1 MNYQKLVRIFI
12 MIAFALVAS
21 WNNFYAQESSGEL
34 IKRSDIEPQ
43 YTWNLN
49 DIYPD
54 EQAWEADYKWVENH
68 IADYELYKG
77 KIGNSADELYKAIK
91 FDEEVGIKLSK
102 LGLYASLGHDLDL
115 GNSEFQTIYTRVNDL
130 SAKVSAAS
138 SFIVP
143 EILQIP
149 EKQLWSYVDEK
160 PGLKEY
166 KHFFDDLLRK
176 KSHTLSPQE
185 EKILALANPVES
197 VAYNT
202 FSLLKNVELPYP
214 KVEDENGNEIQ
225 MSDGR
230 YYAALYSTD
239 RSYRERAYKAYYK
252 PYEEFKNTLSSL
264 LLGNIKADIFNA
276 KARNYS
282 STLEAALT
290 PNNIPVSVYNNLIE
304 TVNQHLEVLH
314 RWADLKKKMMKY
326 NELHPYD
333 TYVTLFPGTQ
343 KNYTYEE
350 AKTLVL
356 KALKPLGEDYLS
368 HLKTAFNNR
377 WVDVYETKG
386 KRSGAYS
393 SDQGYGVHPYV
404 LLNWNGQLNDVF
416 TLAHE
421 MGHNMHSYYSGTN
434 QPFVYADYSIFVAEV
449 ASTANEALLLDYL
462 IEHAKTKAEKLA
474 LIEKNLDNITFTF
487 FRQTRFAEFE
497 KLAHSLT
504 EKGEALTPD
513 KLCDLYGKMY
523 KKYWGN
529 GMVVDK
535 EETYTWARIP
545 HFYYNFYVYQY
556 ATSFAASQA
565 LVAKIKANGQP
576 QIDKYLHFLQS
587 GSSDYPIEVLKKAGV
602 DMNTSAPILAVIN
615 KMNKLLDEMQKLLS
629 EK

>member
-1 MNYQKLVRIFI
+1 MKFNKILRILI
-12 MIAFALVAS
+12 MTGLALLGAR
-21 WNNFYAQESSGEL
+21 NTFYAQDNSGEL
-34 IKRSDIEPQ
+34 IKRSEIDPQ

-49 DIYPD
+49 DIYPSV
-54 EQAWEADYKWVENH
+54 EAWNADYKWVENN
-68 IADYELYKG
+68 IAKFNDYKG
-77 KIGNSADELYKAIK
+77 KLGTSADELLSTLK
-91 FDEEVGIKLSK
+91 FDEQMLIKLSK

-115 GNSEFQTIYTRVNDL
+115 GNPEFQTLYNRVNDL

-138 SFIVP
+138 SFITP

-149 EKQLWSYVDEK
+149 QKTLWAYVDEK
-160 PGLKEY
+160 PELKVY

-176 KSHTLSPQE
+176 KAHTLLPDE
-185 EKILALANPVES
+185 EKLMALAGPVES

-214 KVEDENGNEIQ
+214 KVKDENGKEIQ

-239 RSYRERAYKAYYK
+239 RAYRERAYKAYYK

-264 LLGNIKADIFNA
+264 LLGNVKADIFNA

-290 PNNIPVSVYNNLIE
+290 PNNIPVSVYNNLVK
-304 TVNQHLEVLH
+304 TVNRHLDVLH
-314 RWADLKKKMMKY
+314 RWAELKKKALKY
-326 NELHPYD
+326 KELHPYD
-333 TYVTLFPGTQ
+333 TYVTLFPGANKT
-343 KNYTYEE
+343 YTYEE
-350 AKTLVL
+350 AKALVL
-356 KALKPLGEDYLS
+356 KALKPLGKDYLS
-368 HLKTAFNNR
+368 HLETAFNNR
-377 WVDVYETKG
+377 WIDVYETKG

-404 LLNWNGQLNDVF
+404 LLNWNNQLNDVF

-421 MGHNMHSYYSGTN
+421 MGHNMHSFYSGTH

-462 IEHAKTKAEKLA
+462 IEHAKTKEEKLA

-487 FRQTRFAEFE
+487 FRQTRFAEYE
-497 KLAHSLT
+497 KLIHSKT
-504 EKGEALTPD
+504 EEGAALTPD
-513 KLCDLYGKMY
+513 KLSELYGKMY
-523 KKYWGN
+523 QKYWGDD
-529 GMVVDK
+529 MVVDK

-602 DMNTSAPILAVIN
+602 DMNSSEPILAVIN
-615 KMNKLLDEMQKLLS
+615 KMNKLLDEMQKLMN

>member
-1 MNYQKLVRIFI
+1 MDLKKTVRIFI
-12 MIAFALVAS
+12 MTAFVLFAGQSV
-21 WNNFYAQESSGEL
+21 FFAQDNSGEL
-34 IKRSDIEPQ
+34 IKRSDIDPQ

-49 DIYPD
+49 DIYSSVSD
-54 EQAWEADYKWVENH
+54 WEADYKFVQDN
-68 IADYELYKG
+68 ISKFNDYKG
-77 KIGNSADELYKAIK
+77 KIGTSANELLAAIK
-91 FDEEVGIKLSK
+91 FDESILIKMSKLS
-102 LGLYASLGHDLDL
+102 LYASLGHDLNL
-115 GNSEFQTIYTRVNDL
+115 GDAKFQTLYNRVNDL

-138 SFIVP
+138 SFITP

-149 EKQLWSYVDEK
+149 EKTLWSYLNQNTQ
-160 PGLKEY
+160 LKQY
-166 KHFFDDLLRK
+166 KHFFDDLLRR
-176 KSHTLSPQE
+176 KSHTLSTDE
-185 EKILALANPVES
+185 EKLMALAGPVES

-214 KVEDENGNEIQ
+214 KVKDENGNEIQ

-239 RSYRERAYKAYYK
+239 RAYRERAYKAYYK

-264 LLGNIKADIFNA
+264 LLGNVKADIFNA

-290 PNNIPVSVYNNLIE
+290 PNNIPVSVYNNLIK
-304 TVNQHLEVLH
+304 TVNEHLDVLH
-314 RWADLKKKMMKY
+314 RWAKMKKKVMKY
-326 NELHPYD
+326 KELHPYD
-333 TYVTLFPGTQ
+333 TYVTLFPGAN
-343 KNYTYEE
+343 KKYSYEE
-350 AKTLVL
+350 AKALVL

-404 LLNWNGQLNDVF
+404 LLNWNNQLNDVF

-434 QPFVYADYSIFVAEV
+434 QPFVYSDYSIFVAEV

-462 IEHAKTKAEKLA
+462 IEHAKTKEEKLA

-497 KLAHSLT
+497 KLIHSET
-504 EKGEALTPD
+504 EQGKALTPD
-513 KLCDLYGKMY
+513 KLCELYGKMY
-523 KKYWGN
+523 QKYWGN
-529 GMVVDK
+529 EMTVDK

-602 DMNTSAPILAVIN
+602 DMNSSEPILAVIN
-615 KMNKLLDEMQKLLS
+615 KMNKLLDEMQKLMA
-629 EK
+629 E